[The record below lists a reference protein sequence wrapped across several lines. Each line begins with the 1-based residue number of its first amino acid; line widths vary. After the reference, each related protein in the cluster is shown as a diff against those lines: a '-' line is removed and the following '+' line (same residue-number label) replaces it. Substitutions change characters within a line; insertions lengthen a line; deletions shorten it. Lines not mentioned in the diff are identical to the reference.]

1 MFMKRISSTHYST
14 AACVTALLLG
24 GLAAPAGAIDLK
36 NADGTWT
43 FSVNGNVNVHYI
55 YSSCESASSQSN
67 VGGGLACVGS
77 ANSKSTSSVGNGLLP
92 AAITFAVA
100 TTQAGIDLAT
110 HFGLYPGIVT
120 NDGGSPNLQQTN
132 GNFGL
137 GTTGLDVRQVF
148 MTFGNKTMGTF
159 TLGRNFGLFGFDAI
173 INDMTIPGV
182 GVAGSM
188 SGPNPA
194 NTSLGSIGLGYI
206 YTDTYAQMNYTTP
219 DYSGLN
225 FTIGIFNPLNSLS
238 EPGPALNKGAPGV
251 HGKVAYSTSLS
262 DANKLYLSATFLTQ
276 KNAYD
281 PAGPVTSASYTST
294 GWDATAKF
302 DVGGLSLLGSYYRG
316 SGMGTTALFLRDVD
330 AAGNKRDSDG
340 YLAQATYKVGDVK
353 FGVNYGVSNLD
364 LASGEIAPTLV
375 KSNSKVTGGVYYSL
389 TKNLTVLGEI
399 SSVEAKAHD
408 GNKNK
413 SDNFNIGVFLSF

>member
-1 MFMKRISSTHYST
+1 MNPSYRRLNLIVSM
-14 AACVTALLLG
+14 ALAIGLLVS
-24 GLAAPAGAIDLK
+24 AMPARAIDLTNGDWK
-36 NADGTWT
+36 

-55 YSSCESASSQSN
+55 YSSCESASSASN
-67 VGGGLACVGS
+67 VAGGLACVGS
-77 ANSKSTSSVGNGLLP
+77 ASSTSTSSVANGLLP
-92 AAITFAVA
+92 AAITFGIA
-100 TTQAGIDLAT
+100 TTQAGIDMAA

-120 NDGGSPNLQQTN
+120 NDGGSPNLQQNRQLIGTN
-132 GNFGL
+132 SGL
-137 GTTGLDVRQVF
+137 GTTGLDVRQVY

-188 SGPNPA
+188 SGPTPA

-225 FTIGIFNPLNSLS
+225 FTFGIFNPLNSIS

-251 HGKVAYSTSLS
+251 HGKVAYSTSFS

-276 KNAYD
+276 KNAYGT
-281 PAGPVTSASYTST
+281 GPGTSASYTST
-294 GWDATAKF
+294 GFDATAKF
-302 DVGGLSLLGSYYRG
+302 DVGGLSLLGSYYHG
-316 SGMGTTALFLRDVD
+316 SGMGTTALFLLDVD
-330 AAGNKRDSDG
+330 AAGHKRDSDG
-340 YLAQATYKVGDVK
+340 YLAQVTYKTGDVK

-364 LASGEIAPTLV
+364 LASGEVAPTLV
-375 KSNSKVTGGVYYSL
+375 KSNSKITAGVYYSL

-408 GNKNK
+408 GDKNK
-413 SDNFNIGVFLSF
+413 SNNFNVGVFLAF